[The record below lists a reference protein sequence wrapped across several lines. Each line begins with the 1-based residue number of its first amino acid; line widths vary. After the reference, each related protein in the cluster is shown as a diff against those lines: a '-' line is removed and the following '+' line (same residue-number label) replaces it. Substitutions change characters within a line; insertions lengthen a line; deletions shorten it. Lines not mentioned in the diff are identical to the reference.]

1 MVNKQ
6 VNFHKNTFL
15 KRTGKKI
22 ISLKNEKEDNEQ
34 DSSNN
39 SSQYE
44 YNTGFLDMHIHKLE
58 KKIEDLKQKIQN
70 QKKNRKSL
78 EEYDFETDE
87 KMVDLYFHFKMTF
100 INPSEYKQYIIHK
113 LKARKDGIY
122 QKYKDVKVLK
132 KYLHKYINLFSEEW
146 KHKYILDILK
156 LEIVFEK
163 EFAPSSNAKKLFL
176 LKKAI
181 KDSEKLRQ
189 LYIDFLQ

>member
-6 VNFHKNTFL
+6 FNLHRNTFL

-22 ISLKNEKEDNEQ
+22 ISLKNEDENTEQ
-34 DSSNN
+34 DSSYD

-44 YNTGFLDMHIHKLE
+44 YNTGFLDMQINKLE
-58 KKIEDLKQKIQN
+58 KKIEDLKQKIQHV
-70 QKKNRKSL
+70 KKNRKSL
-78 EEYDFETDE
+78 EEYDFEEDE
-87 KMVDLYFHFKMTF
+87 KMVDLYFHFKMTL
-100 INPSEYKQYIIHK
+100 INPSEYKQYIIYK

-132 KYLHKYINLFSEEW
+132 KYLNKYINLFSEEW

-156 LEIVFEK
+156 LEIIFEK
-163 EFAPSSNAKKLFL
+163 EFAAASNAKKLFL